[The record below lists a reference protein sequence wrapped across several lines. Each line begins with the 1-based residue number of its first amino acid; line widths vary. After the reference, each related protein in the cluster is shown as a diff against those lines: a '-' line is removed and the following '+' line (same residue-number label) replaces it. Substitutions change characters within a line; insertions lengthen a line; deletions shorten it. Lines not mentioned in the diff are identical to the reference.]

1 MGESVTPSRPQES
14 RTKSNRRKAIRGL
27 RQRRAYYRCC
37 IPALAGF
44 VSLRS
49 IAPDGSIQM
58 DQLRQN
64 GNVILALS
72 RIAIVFKLLHF
83 RFGGCRRKES
93 LGCPDGW
100 DSQIYRRLESIIQSK
115 NGKVSPHYRDFMR
128 VGRRNSGFCESC
140 QVVTDASGV
149 ER

>member
-58 DQLRQN
+58 DQLGQN
-64 GNVILALS
+64 GNVFLTVNRIGMVFKFLLSGLEKSQIPVCDFSASLQIGLGCRFAEAAGAGLAPQVRHMV
-72 RIAIVFKLLHF
+72 RIAHE
-83 RFGGCRRKES
+83 G
-93 LGCPDGW
+93 P
-100 DSQIYRRLESIIQSK
+100 
-115 NGKVSPHYRDFMR
+115 
-128 VGRRNSGFCESC
+128 
-140 QVVTDASGV
+140 
-149 ER
+149 